1 MRTWVHKIIEW
12 YSSRKLKEKTT
23 ALFAVIL
30 LYLCSCY
37 FCNISVYNQSQYG

>member
-30 LYLCSCY
+30 CTYVLVI

>member
-30 LYLCSCY
+30 CTYVLVIFAIYQ
-37 FCNISVYNQSQYG
+37 FIIQYG